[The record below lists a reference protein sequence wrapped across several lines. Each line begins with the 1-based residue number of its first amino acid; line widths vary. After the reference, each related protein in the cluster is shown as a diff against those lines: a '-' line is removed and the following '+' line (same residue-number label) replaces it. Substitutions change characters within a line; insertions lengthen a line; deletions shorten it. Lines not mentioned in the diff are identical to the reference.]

1 MRLLLVEDDELLPT
15 GLLEAF
21 SKSGFEMDHL
31 PAAEPALLALSH
43 GIHDLAI
50 VDLGLGEMDG
60 LDLVRELRRR
70 GNRIPLL
77 ILTARDGLADR
88 VRGLNEGADDYLVKP
103 FLFPELLARI
113 QALIRRSLSATSSML
128 SVGSLTLN
136 VATRESFLN
145 GSLFELTGREWDILH
160 LFVLSSPAVVPKRR
174 IADSL
179 GSWDREITEN
189 AVEINISRLRTKLN
203 PTGLSIRTVR
213 GIGYRLEF

>member
-1 MRLLLVEDDELLPT
+1 
-15 GLLEAF
+15 
-21 SKSGFEMDHL
+21 
-31 PAAEPALLALSH
+31 
-43 GIHDLAI
+43 
-50 VDLGLGEMDG
+50 
-60 LDLVRELRRR
+60 
-70 GNRIPLL
+70 
-77 ILTARDGLADR
+77 
-88 VRGLNEGADDYLVKP
+88 
-103 FLFPELLARI
+103 
-113 QALIRRSLSATSSML
+113 ML

-189 AVEINISRLRTKLN
+189 AVEINISRLRIKLN